1 MADITEE
8 VGMVQV
14 GGGGGGG
21 GGRGEAGPPPMFY
34 QYDEFTCSTLFV
46 LWSCAT
52 QFMNTSIP

>member
-14 GGGGGGG
+14 GGGV
-21 GGRGEAGPPPMFY
+21 GGRGELGGWPPPMFY

-52 QFMNTSIP
+52 RFMNTSIP